1 MISASGFTCHACGA
15 FFPVWP
21 SNPCPECG
29 RWNLIRP
36 GKVDHIQKQLQ
47 GGAHPLGESAAPLA
61 RHSTGIRSLDLLLG
75 GATHPG
81 IVDGHAI
88 FLVGSPGIGKTTLGL
103 QLMARAVRPLFI
115 SAEQP
120 ESEIAARAAEM
131 RLDVTKVMFSSDTEL
146 SAIEHAIGT
155 TRATD
160 AVVDSL
166 SCLWDKKRAS
176 PPGGAWMMKEAARR
190 LFEIAHATR
199 TTLWIIGHINK
210 KGHASGPMSAVHWTD
225 VLLQYEAQADEAQT
239 RRLYFPLP
247 RKNRGGP
254 TLGAAYFRMTE
265 AEGLVPMLQE
275 EVTQGEAS

>member
-36 GKVDHIQKQLQ
+36 GKVDQIQKQLQ
-47 GGAHPLGESAAPLA
+47 GAVHPLGESVAPLA

-75 GATHPG
+75 GETHPG
-81 IVDGHAI
+81 IVDGHAA
-88 FLVGSPGIGKTTLGL
+88 FLVGPPGVGKTTLGL
-103 QLMARAVRPLFI
+103 QLMAAATRPLFV

-120 ESEIAARAAEM
+120 ENEIAARAAEM
-131 RLDVTKVMFSSDTEL
+131 RLDVSKVMFSADTEL
-146 SAIEHAIGT
+146 GSIEAAIAQAK
-155 TRATD
+155 ATD
-160 AVVDSL
+160 CVIDSL

-176 PPGGAWMMKEAARR
+176 PPGSAWMMKEAARR

-199 TTLWIIGHINK
+199 TTLWIVGHINK

-225 VLLQYEAQADEAQT
+225 VLLQYETQTDELQT
-239 RRLYFPLP
+239 RKLYFPLP
-247 RKNRGGP
+247 KKNRGGP

-265 AEGLVPMLQE
+265 ESGLVPMCE
-275 EVTQGEAS
+275 EEIQGATA